1 MRPQRR
7 LRRRAVEASPLTM
20 RPQRRLRRRAVEASP
35 LTTRFGTRPATHD
48 DASISRIRLIC
59 EFDLDTPIG

>member
-1 MRPQRR
+1 MRPPRR
-7 LRRRAVEASPLTM
+7 LRRRAVEASPL
-20 RPQRRLRRRAVEASP
+20 RRRAVEAGP